1 VSFPPHKELAVSNC
15 HTIPGYK
22 IKYFFMIKIFL
33 KYVLKLNVK
42 MFKHVQHINTEM
54 RI

>member
-1 VSFPPHKELAVSNC
+1 MVLYDNLILQALYVEGNSQVLV
-15 HTIPGYK
+15 
-22 IKYFFMIKIFL
+22 L
-33 KYVLKLNVK
+33 KYVLKFNVK